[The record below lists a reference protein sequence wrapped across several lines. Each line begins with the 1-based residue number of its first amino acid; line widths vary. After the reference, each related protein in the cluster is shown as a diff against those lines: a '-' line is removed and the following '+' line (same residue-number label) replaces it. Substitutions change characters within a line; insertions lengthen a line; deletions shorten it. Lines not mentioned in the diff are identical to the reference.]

1 MEKNMSKPGLEPGI
15 KGEKEMVVGDKHLA
29 SALGSGLVDVFA
41 TAMMIAGMEEVCVAS
56 VQPYLEPGTTTV
68 GVGVD
73 VSHCAATPAGMKVH
87 FESELSE
94 ISQNGKGLLFRFDG
108 AYYPSASLSAW
119 VTCLDFL
126 SLLHA
131 AQLDIKIAAS
141 ARKLFKSPFGVSNNI
156 HPTSDD
162 ILSEVDLFL

>member
-29 SALGSGLVDVFA
+29 SALGSCLVDVFA

-73 VSHCAATPAGMKVH
+73 VSHCAATPAGMKVD

-94 ISQNGKGLLFRFDG
+94 ISQNGKGLLFR
-108 AYYPSASLSAW
+108 
-119 VTCLDFL
+119 VE
-126 SLLHA
+126 
-131 AQLDIKIAAS
+131 
-141 ARKLFKSPFGVSNNI
+141 ARDEAGIIGQGTIRRVIVNKNKFEMKTGQKLKVS
-156 HPTSDD
+156 
-162 ILSEVDLFL
+162 

>member
-1 MEKNMSKPGLEPGI
+1 MEKNMSKPGLEPSI

-94 ISQNGKGLLFRFDG
+94 ISQNGKGLLFR
-108 AYYPSASLSAW
+108 
-119 VTCLDFL
+119 VE
-126 SLLHA
+126 
-131 AQLDIKIAAS
+131 
-141 ARKLFKSPFGVSNNI
+141 ARDEAGIIGQGTIRRVIVNKNKFEMKTGQKLKVS
-156 HPTSDD
+156 
-162 ILSEVDLFL
+162 

>member
-68 GVGVD
+68 GGGVD

-94 ISQNGKGLLFRFDG
+94 ISQNGKGLLFR
-108 AYYPSASLSAW
+108 
-119 VTCLDFL
+119 VE
-126 SLLHA
+126 
-131 AQLDIKIAAS
+131 
-141 ARKLFKSPFGVSNNI
+141 ARDEAGIIGQGTIRRVIVNKNKFEMKTGQKLKVS
-156 HPTSDD
+156 
-162 ILSEVDLFL
+162 

>member
-56 VQPYLEPGTTTV
+56 VQPYLGPGTTTV

-94 ISQNGKGLLFRFDG
+94 ISQNGKGLLFR
-108 AYYPSASLSAW
+108 
-119 VTCLDFL
+119 VE
-126 SLLHA
+126 
-131 AQLDIKIAAS
+131 
-141 ARKLFKSPFGVSNNI
+141 ARDEAGIIGQGTIRRVIVNKNKFEMKTGQKLKVS
-156 HPTSDD
+156 
-162 ILSEVDLFL
+162 

>member
-94 ISQNGKGLLFRFDG
+94 IAQNGKGLLFR
-108 AYYPSASLSAW
+108 
-119 VTCLDFL
+119 VE
-126 SLLHA
+126 
-131 AQLDIKIAAS
+131 
-141 ARKLFKSPFGVSNNI
+141 ARDEAGIIGQGTIRRVIVNKNKFEMKTGQKLKVS
-156 HPTSDD
+156 
-162 ILSEVDLFL
+162 

>member
-94 ISQNGKGLLFRFDG
+94 ISQNGKGLLFRVEARDEAG
-108 AYYPSASLSAW
+108 
-119 VTCLDFL
+119 
-126 SLLHA
+126 
-131 AQLDIKIAAS
+131 KIGRAH
-141 ARKLFKSPFGVSNNI
+141 V
-156 HPTSDD
+156 
-162 ILSEVDLFL
+162 

>member
-73 VSHCAATPAGMKVH
+73 VSHCAATPAGMKVD

-94 ISQNGKGLLFRFDG
+94 ISQNGKGLLFR
-108 AYYPSASLSAW
+108 
-119 VTCLDFL
+119 VE
-126 SLLHA
+126 
-131 AQLDIKIAAS
+131 
-141 ARKLFKSPFGVSNNI
+141 ARDEAGIIGQGTIRRVIVNKNKFEMKTGQKLKVS
-156 HPTSDD
+156 
-162 ILSEVDLFL
+162 

>member
-15 KGEKEMVVGDKHLA
+15 NGEKEMVVGDKHLA

-94 ISQNGKGLLFRFDG
+94 ISQNGKGLLFR
-108 AYYPSASLSAW
+108 
-119 VTCLDFL
+119 VE
-126 SLLHA
+126 
-131 AQLDIKIAAS
+131 
-141 ARKLFKSPFGVSNNI
+141 ARDEAGIIGQGTIRRVIVNKNKFEMKTGQKLKVS
-156 HPTSDD
+156 
-162 ILSEVDLFL
+162 